1 MEDNTGVLKCSL
13 LLISDSPFNYLGAIL
28 WRHVWIN
35 CKRTQERSE
44 KKPAYLASED
54 EKVSTAS
61 EIKLPCYKKTVF
73 SLNL

>member
-1 MEDNTGVLKCSL
+1 MKT
-13 LLISDSPFNYLGAIL
+13 
-28 WRHVWIN
+28 HVRIN

-61 EIKLPCYKKTVF
+61 EIKLPRYKKTVF
-73 SLNL
+73 SLNLCQNTPALSNCILT